1 MLPLMRTTLNI
12 DDDVLAIAKSLA
24 ARQKKPVGEVVSAIF
39 RKGLAPSGS
48 PVTRRNGITLFPVV
62 EGAGKVTPEIIEELL
77 YDEP

>member
-1 MLPLMRTTLNI
+1 MRTTLNL

-39 RKGLAPSGS
+39 RKGLAPTE
-48 PVTRRNGITLFPVV
+48 PTRPSRNGITLFPVR
-62 EGAGKVTPEIIEELL
+62 EGAGVVTSEIIEELL